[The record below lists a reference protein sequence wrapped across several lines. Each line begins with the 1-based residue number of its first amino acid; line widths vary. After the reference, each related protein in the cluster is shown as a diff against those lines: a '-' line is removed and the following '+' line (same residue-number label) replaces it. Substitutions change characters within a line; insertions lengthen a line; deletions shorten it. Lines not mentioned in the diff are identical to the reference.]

1 METIKERIE
10 RYISFKGISRLKF
23 ENESELTPNSL
34 SNCKNAPNGNA
45 LAKII
50 KNNPELSPDW
60 LLLGQGKMLRSNDS
74 TEKTPDVEVVESEQE
89 KPQKRYTDDMSVQ
102 ERLEIYIRSK
112 GLGNYQFEMKVGL
125 SQGYIKRVR
134 NCLHPEKIKRIAN
147 AFPDLNIEWMII
159 GRGEMIKQNNQ
170 LYENELYKLAQEK
183 SLMQEDIIS
192 SLRMELREEKNKR
205 IALEKDNKRLVKNLH
220 DMSEMY
226 AEQIS
231 STLADIRAQLTA

>member
-1 METIKERIE
+1 MNFEERIIKFIE
-10 RYISFKGISRLKF
+10 YKNLSVRSFCAQCGLTSTSTASIKAPRFETLK
-23 ENESELTPNSL
+23 SILTTF
-34 SNCKNAPNGNA
+34 
-45 LAKII
+45 
-50 KNNPELSPDW
+50 PELSPDW

-89 KPQKRYTDDMSVQ
+89 KSQKRYTDDMSVQ
-102 ERLEIYIRSK
+102 ERLEIYIKSK

-147 AFPDLNIEWMII
+147 VFPDLNIEWMII

-170 LYENELYKLAQEK
+170 LYENELMRLLQEK
-183 SLMQEDIIS
+183 NAIQEDIIS

>member
-1 METIKERIE
+1 MNFEERIIKFIE
-10 RYISFKGISRLKF
+10 YKNLSVRSFCAQCGLTSTSTASIKAPRFETLK
-23 ENESELTPNSL
+23 SILTTF
-34 SNCKNAPNGNA
+34 
-45 LAKII
+45 
-50 KNNPELSPDW
+50 PELSPDW

-147 AFPDLNIEWMII
+147 VFPDLNIEWMII

-170 LYENELYKLAQEK
+170 LYENELMRLLQEK
-183 SLMQEDIIS
+183 NAIQEDIIS
-192 SLRMELREEKNKR
+192 KLKMELREEKNKR

>member
-1 METIKERIE
+1 METTNDRIQQIVAYSGLSG
-10 RYISFKGISRLKF
+10 RAFCRKCNISSATLRASKKS
-23 ENESELTPNSL
+23 
-34 SNCKNAPNGNA
+34 PNGST
-45 LAKII
+45 LISI
-50 KNNPELSPDW
+50 LTTFPELSPDW

-147 AFPDLNIEWMII
+147 VFPDLNIEWMII

-170 LYENELYKLAQEK
+170 LYENELMRLLQEK
-183 SLMQEDIIS
+183 NAIQEDIIS
-192 SLRMELREEKNKR
+192 KLKMELREEKNKR